1 MDLIIRPFQLSEEE
15 EVVALWEV
23 CRLLV
28 PWNDPR
34 RDIQR
39 KLEVQPELFLVG
51 YLDGKLVAS
60 VMAGYEGHRGWVNY
74 LAVHPDY
81 RRRGIGKQMMERVEE
96 LLLGLGCPK
105 INLQVRTTNRE
116 VISFYQEIGFK
127 DDDVIGL
134 GKRLI
139 ADD

>member
-1 MDLIIRPFQLSEEE
+1 MSEEE
-15 EVVALWEV
+15 EVVVLWEA
-23 CRLLV
+23 CGLLV

-39 KLEVQPELFLVG
+39 KLEIQPELFLVG
-51 YLDGKLVAS
+51 CLDGKLVAS

-81 RRRGIGKQMMERVEE
+81 RRRGIGKQMMGRVEE

-105 INLQVRTTNRE
+105 INQQVRKTNRE
-116 VISFYQEIGFK
+116 VINFYQGIGFK
-127 DDDVIGL
+127 DDEVIGL